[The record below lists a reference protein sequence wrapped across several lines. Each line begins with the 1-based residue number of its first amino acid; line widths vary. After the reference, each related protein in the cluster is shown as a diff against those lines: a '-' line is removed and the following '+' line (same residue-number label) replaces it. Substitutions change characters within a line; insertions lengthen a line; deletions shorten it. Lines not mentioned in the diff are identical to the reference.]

1 MTKLNCIALVDD
13 DQTTNFLNKRLIE
26 SKGVADK
33 VLIFKNG
40 EEAINHFSK
49 LDESSELRPQL
60 VLLDIN
66 MPIMNG
72 FEFLDAYKE
81 LSDTQKADQI
91 VVMLSS
97 SEQPNDKAEA
107 QKRGIEEYLSKPLT
121 EDNLKT
127 ILEKYYAG

>member
-1 MTKLNCIALVDD
+1 MTKLKCIALVDD

-40 EEAINHFSK
+40 NEAIEHFSK
-49 LDESSELRPQL
+49 LDTSSDLRPQL

-66 MPIMNG
+66 MPVMNG
-72 FEFLDAYKE
+72 FEFLDAYNN
-81 LSDTQKADQI
+81 LGDSQKADQV

-97 SEQPNDKAEA
+97 SEQPDDKMEA
-107 QKRGIEEYLSKPLT
+107 QKRGVEEYLSKPLT
-121 EDNLKT
+121 EDNLKA
-127 ILEKYYAG
+127 ILAKYYAG